1 MSYPSPLYLFPSSE
15 SYTAC
20 YKDEVITNRDYMTD
34 ICSMMEKELGL
45 KYWNGG
51 IQLQLKTR
59 KERYRSRLNK
69 LYIR

>member
-1 MSYPSPLYLFPSSE
+1 
-15 SYTAC
+15 
-20 YKDEVITNRDYMTD
+20 VVTNRDYMTD
-34 ICSMMEKELGL
+34 ICSLLERELVL

-69 LYIR
+69 LYMIVTDIIRIGRSSVIGTNITS

>member
-1 MSYPSPLYLFPSSE
+1 M
-15 SYTAC
+15 
-20 YKDEVITNRDYMTD
+20 NRDYMTD

-59 KERYRSRLNK
+59 KERDRSRLNK
-69 LYIR
+69 LYK